1 MVCRN
6 FDGLW
11 VDRVGL
17 QRVVRVAREFYRV
30 LGLNNRVA
38 RQHGR
43 WLRHRL
49 FRKLGV
55 GFR

>member
-1 MVCRN
+1 MVGRD

-11 VDRVGL
+11 IHRIRF
-17 QRVVRVAREFYRV
+17 QRVVRMAWQFDRI

-38 RQHGR
+38 RQRGR
-43 WLRHRL
+43 WRRHRL

-55 GFR
+55 GL